1 MEDDDDSSS
10 SSSSIGA
17 DDVDDEESTFAVF
30 VVDDDIRAIKQRRLV
45 AVFELIRP
53 LKLVLAGRNKH
64 L

>member
-1 MEDDDDSSS
+1 MEDDDDS

-17 DDVDDEESTFAVF
+17 DDVDDEESTSAVF

-45 AVFELIRP
+45 AVTELIRS